1 MKNKVLFLTAVTFS
15 ALVLSGCDNMRE
27 GNRFKPYE
35 ETPFF
40 EDGSVARQ
48 PVEGTVPQGFLREDK
63 HLYEGKTPTGEFAAE
78 FPFPITEAVLARGK
92 DRYNIYCMVCH
103 GSTGA
108 GDGMVVQRGY
118 KVPEAFQSE
127 RLKNLPA
134 GYLFHATSEGFGVM
148 AGFKAELTP
157 EDRWAVAAYIRA
169 LQRID
174 SASVPTAQPAHEKTD
189 KEIA

>member
-1 MKNKVLFLTAVTFS
+1 MKNKALFLTAVTLS

-48 PVEGTVPQGFLREDK
+48 PIEGTVPQGFLRADK
-63 HLYEGKTPTGEFAAE
+63 HLYEGKTPAGEFAAE

-92 DRYNIYCMVCH
+92 DRFNIYCMVCH
-103 GSTGA
+103 GVTGA
-108 GDGMVVQRGY
+108 GDGMVVRRGF
-118 KVPEAFQSE
+118 KVPTAYQDE
-127 RLKNLPA
+127 RLKNMPV
-134 GYLFHATSEGFGVM
+134 GYFYNVMTEGFGVM
-148 AGFKAELTP
+148 SSYKAELTP

-169 LQRID
+169 LQKIETH
-174 SASVPTAQPAHEKTD
+174 ATETKTA
-189 KEIA
+189 